1 MCSKIYCQDG
11 IQVYWGTE
19 TPQIQ
24 EYFGRYALESYPV
37 NDRSYFRM
45 DMFGIWWDKL
55 GTWWIGSHNLK
66 GQPSGYAYYDSDV
79 FCPHMLNEWKWKVIG
94 SGWNWE
100 DAGIR
105 LGVTCKYCDYC
116 CCIII
121 KTCCNSKCIPY
132 TCIVLCRFM

>member
-1 MCSKIYCQDG
+1 MYCQDG

-45 DMFGIWWDKL
+45 AHFGIWWDKL
-55 GTWWIGSHNLK
+55 GTWWIGHHNLK
-66 GQPSGYAYYDSDV
+66 GEPSGYAYYISDV

-94 SGWNWE
+94 PGENWI
-100 DAGIR
+100 DAGIL
-105 LGVTCKYCDYC
+105 LGVTCKYYSS
-116 CCIII
+116 III
-121 KTCCNSKCIPY
+121 NPCCNSI
-132 TCIVLCRFM
+132 